1 MARGNRCLVETY
13 FCVSTHHI
21 DGRKIVHLYFIRHG
35 QSYVNLKDW
44 KNGNIDEGLTELG
57 QSQAAALAAWTPD
70 GLPHIDALYASTMRR
85 ASETAQALADAC
97 NCSIRYDDRL
107 REIGNNR
114 SDHSPWPND
123 ALPKEYADYWASER
137 PFATTTPAMEGGE
150 SFMHFRTRVGNFV
163 EEIVQRYRGDGDL
176 IAEGDNDRKQ
186 VIVAVCHGGV
196 IESAFDHIFNVG
208 PWRRCEVWDH
218 NTGVSHFEYMDHPER
233 ETWRL
238 HYHNRINHLRAF
250 EG

>member
-1 MARGNRCLVETY
+1 MQ
-13 FCVSTHHI
+13 
-21 DGRKIVHLYFIRHG
+21 LYFIRHG

-44 KNGNIDEGLTELG
+44 ENGNVDEGLTELG
-57 QSQAAALAAWTPD
+57 QSQAAALAAWAPE
-70 GLPHIDALYASTMRR
+70 GLPPIDALYASTMRR
-85 ASETAQALADAC
+85 ASETAQALAHAC
-97 NCSIRYDDRL
+97 DCRIHYDDRL

-137 PFATTTPAMEGGE
+137 PFASTTPAMDDGE
-150 SFMHFRTRVGNFV
+150 SFMHFRTRVGSFV
-163 EEIVQRYRGDGDL
+163 EEIVNRYTGQEVDESLNESRAARG
-176 IAEGDNDRKQ
+176 K

-208 PWRRCEVWDH
+208 PWRRSEVWDH
-218 NTGVSHFEYMDHPER
+218 NTGVSHFEYVDHPTR

-238 HYHNRINHLRAF
+238 HYHNRIDHLWSR
-250 EG
+250 EER